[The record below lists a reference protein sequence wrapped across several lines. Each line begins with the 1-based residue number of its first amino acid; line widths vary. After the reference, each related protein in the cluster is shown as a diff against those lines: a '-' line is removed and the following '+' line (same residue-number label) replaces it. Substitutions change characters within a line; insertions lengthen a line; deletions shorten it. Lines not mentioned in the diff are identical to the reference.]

1 MFRSIIVALFI
12 LLFPVISFASEGG
25 ETAIPFTL
33 ISIAIL
39 LLIAKLSS
47 LVEKVGQ
54 PAVLGELLAGILLGN
69 LTLVGVSFFD
79 QIAIN
84 QVIIFLAELGVI
96 VLLFQIGLESN
107 VGKMMKVGFPA
118 LRVAIVGVV
127 APFVL
132 GTYVV
137 GPLFLPG
144 LAFNAYLFLGAALTA
159 TSVGITARVF
169 KDLNVIQTREA
180 QIVLGAAV
188 IDDVFGLIILAV
200 VSAIVTVG
208 NVTLLT
214 VTLIT
219 LKAFLFLVLAVFL
232 GQLIAPRLGLLL
244 SKIHTGTGMKFTLAF
259 SFALLFA
266 YLAHIIGLAPIVGA
280 FAAGLVLDSVC
291 FRNFREPEIVG
302 DIDEALRE
310 ADPRSKARVLGV
322 LQRHSAHH
330 VEHLIEP
337 IAHFVVPIF
346 FVMTGMSVKLETLL
360 DTKIVLTAIGV
371 TLVAVLGKIVAGLVT
386 GKGSNKLLV
395 GLGMIPRGEVGL
407 IFATMGASL
416 GVVSDSLFSVI
427 VLMVVFTTL
436 LTPPLL
442 VFFFKKAERNKVQ

>member
-1 MFRSIIVALFI
+1 MRRYFYLFLLLAFPLFI
-12 LLFPVISFASEGG
+12 FASEGVDSA
-25 ETAIPFTL
+25 TVPFTL
-33 ISIAIL
+33 LSIALVL
-39 LLIAKLSS
+39 LAAKLSS
-47 LVEKVGQ
+47 LIEKVGQ
-54 PAVLGELLAGILLGN
+54 PAVLGELLVGILLGN
-69 LTLVGVSFFD
+69 LTLFGVSFFEPLRT
-79 QIAIN
+79 N
-84 QVIIFLAELGVI
+84 EIIHFLSELGVI

-107 VGKMMKVGFPA
+107 VRKMASVGFPA
-118 LRVAIVGVV
+118 MRVAILGVAV
-127 APFVL
+127 PFVL

-137 GPLFLPG
+137 GPWFLPG
-144 LAFNAYLFLGAALTA
+144 LSFNAYLFLGAALTA

-169 KDLNVIQTREA
+169 KDLNVLQTRES

-214 VTLIT
+214 IGLIT
-219 LKAFLFLVLAVFL
+219 LKAFLFLILAIFL
-232 GQLIAPRLGLLL
+232 GQLIAPRLGFLL
-244 SKIHTGTGMKFTLAF
+244 SKVHTGTGMKFTLAF
-259 SFALLFA
+259 SFALLFSYA
-266 YLAHIIGLAPIVGA
+266 AHIIGLAPIVGA
-280 FAAGLVLDSVC
+280 FAGGLVLDSVC
-291 FRNFREPEIVG
+291 FRDFRKPEIVG
-302 DIDEALRE
+302 EIDEALG
-310 ADPRSKARVLGV
+310 DVSDRSKARVLGV
-322 LQRHSAHH
+322 LQRHSTQH

-346 FVMTGMSVKLETLL
+346 FVMTGMAVHLETLL

-371 TLVAVLGKIVAGLVT
+371 TLVAILGKVVAGLVA

-395 GLGMIPRGEVGL
+395 GLGMVPRGEVGL

-416 GVVSDSLFSVI
+416 GVVSPAMFSVI

-442 VFFFKKAERNKVQ
+442 VFFLKKSTNTV